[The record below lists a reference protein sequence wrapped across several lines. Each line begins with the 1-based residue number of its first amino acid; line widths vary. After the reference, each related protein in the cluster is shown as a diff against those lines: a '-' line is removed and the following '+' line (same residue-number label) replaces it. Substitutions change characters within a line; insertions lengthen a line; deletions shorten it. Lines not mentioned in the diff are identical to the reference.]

1 MGEGAWELLRWPGAR
16 WRLKGTHL
24 CARRGRVRATK
35 IESRG
40 RGRSSQAGEALL
52 PSLPVCPQRD
62 LRGPFPAPTESE
74 DPWGVNAR
82 ACSQG
87 PRPRHTWV
95 PMSPEARASGFLLCW
110 SQHLRGHVSTQLS
123 RWVAVS
129 SWPVQKD
136 IQCHLTPLLC
146 PKAYIALPEFFSLI
160 LSLSGD
166 RGPHL
171 GGSPPVLHACLWLRT
186 AHTGLRHPA
195 RCRPQRGLPSKWP
208 RIGGGEPRGQDP
220 ALETPVV
227 RLESRPSPNTH
238 QRPPYTIRRSTCC
251 RHDRHTGHP
260 ASTGLSPG
268 PFST

>member
-1 MGEGAWELLRWPGAR
+1 MWLTQGQDR
-16 WRLKGTHL
+16 
-24 CARRGRVRATK
+24 ARRPLLSCHPTSGVSTAGPGENGASAPGRSGEAAGGGGGLGASAAAWSTLEAEGDTFVCPK
-35 IESRG
+35 GPCEGHEIESRG

-52 PSLPVCPQRD
+52 PSLPVCPQQD

-110 SQHLRGHVSTQLS
+110 SQHLRGHVSAQLS

-129 SWPVQKD
+129 CWPVQKD

-166 RGPHL
+166 KGPHL
-171 GGSPPVLHACLWLRT
+171 GGSPPVLHACLWLRM

-195 RCRPQRGLPSKWP
+195 RCRPQ
-208 RIGGGEPRGQDP
+208 
-220 ALETPVV
+220 
-227 RLESRPSPNTH
+227 
-238 QRPPYTIRRSTCC
+238 
-251 RHDRHTGHP
+251 
-260 ASTGLSPG
+260 
-268 PFST
+268 